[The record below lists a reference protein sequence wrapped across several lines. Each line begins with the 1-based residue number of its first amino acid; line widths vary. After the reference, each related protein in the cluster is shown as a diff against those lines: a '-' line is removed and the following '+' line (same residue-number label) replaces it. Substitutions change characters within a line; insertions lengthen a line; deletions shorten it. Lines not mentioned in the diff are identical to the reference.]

1 MKSATATYW
10 MPVTVRQIEHK
21 PSRYEGFGENT
32 PDEINNWFSKGL
44 EYFTDIYGTVIDAY
58 YMVGEVRTNKQGN
71 YDFLLNIVV
80 TGLVD
85 SEVDFEDNI
94 LDHWPKDIVEQLKV
108 INEDFSF
115 NNIIGWDYNPVLNN
129 PEWEKYNY

>member
-21 PSRYEGFGENT
+21 PSRYEGFGEST
-32 PDEINNWFSKGL
+32 PNEIDEWFTQGL
-44 EYFTDIYGTVIDAY
+44 ENFTHIYGTVVDAY
-58 YMVGEVRTNKQGN
+58 YMVGEVITNEEGN
-71 YDFLLNIVV
+71 YDFMLNIVV

-85 SEVDFEDNI
+85 GPFELRENI
-94 LDHWPKDIVEQLKV
+94 YDYWPKDIVEQLKV
-108 INEDFSF
+108 ISKDFSF
-115 NNIIGWDYNPVLNN
+115 NNIIEWDYNPVLNN